1 MEAIYILFAIP
12 VFLVLIGLELL
23 VSLWLKKT
31 NYRFN
36 DTITNLNVGIGSQAF
51 GLLFKV
57 LLLGFYML
65 VYENFAIWHQPITLW
80 SFLLAI
86 VGKDFFFYW
95 AHRWGHTVNIFWGAH
110 IVHHQSEEYNLS
122 VALRQSWFHNLMAFP
137 IFIPLPLM
145 GFDPLVFFAA
155 MAAHTL
161 YQFWIHTRYIG
172 RLPDW
177 IEYIFNTPSH
187 HRVHHAIDPKYVDK
201 NYAGVFIIFDRMFGT
216 FRAEEDEPT
225 YGITKPLN
233 SWNPTWA
240 NVHYYADMFAAMK
253 QMKWA
258 DKLRMIVAKPGW
270 LPEYMGGFTGAPE
283 VDKENYVKY
292 DKGTTNKGLIGY
304 ILVQFILI
312 LVGISA
318 FMYRFEEISTFY
330 QIVFVGAIVLSMMI
344 CGALFENKKWVFVAE
359 YARLLLLLVMFNTFY
374 YFWYH
379 DWFMVMLVSSS
390 LSFVLFNAWF
400 TFSGLMRGR
409 TEIKVEN

>member
-1 MEAIYILFAIP
+1 
-12 VFLVLIGLELL
+12 
-23 VSLWLKKT
+23 
-31 NYRFN
+31 
-36 DTITNLNVGIGSQAF
+36 
-51 GLLFKV
+51 
-57 LLLGFYML
+57 
-65 VYENFAIWHQPITLW
+65 
-80 SFLLAI
+80 
-86 VGKDFFFYW
+86 
-95 AHRWGHTVNIFWGAH
+95 
-110 IVHHQSEEYNLS
+110 
-122 VALRQSWFHNLMAFP
+122 MAFP